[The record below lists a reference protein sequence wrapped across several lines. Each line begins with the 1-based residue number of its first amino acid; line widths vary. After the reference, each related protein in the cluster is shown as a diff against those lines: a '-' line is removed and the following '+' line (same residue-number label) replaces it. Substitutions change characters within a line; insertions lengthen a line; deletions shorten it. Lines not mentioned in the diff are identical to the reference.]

1 MFFGHL
7 NHFSAMLLFAALAS
21 LAVGFLAR
29 RTAANRV
36 RYALW
41 TFALFLFVS
50 IAIAWV
56 LYPFSR

>member
-1 MFFGHL
+1 MFFAHTS
-7 NHFSAMLLFAALAS
+7 HFSAMLLFAALAS

-41 TFALFLFVS
+41 TFALFLLVS
-50 IAIAWV
+50 IAVAWIM
-56 LYPFSR
+56 YPFSR